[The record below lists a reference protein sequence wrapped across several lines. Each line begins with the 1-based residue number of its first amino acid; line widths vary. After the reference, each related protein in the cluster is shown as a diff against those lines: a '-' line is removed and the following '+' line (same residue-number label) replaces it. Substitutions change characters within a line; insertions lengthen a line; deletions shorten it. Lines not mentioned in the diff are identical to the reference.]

1 MKKYITLIM
10 LMGALIPAGAQAQT
24 LSLDSCR
31 AMALRNNKQLN
42 ASKLKKDVAYNMKK
56 SARTKYLPKVDA
68 LGGYEWFSREIS
80 LLNDGQKST
89 FSNIGSTVTG
99 GISGGAS
106 NLMSQL
112 VSQGMITPEIA
123 QQIGGL
129 LNENWDPCSSKAMR
143 WERN

>member
-42 ASKLKKDVAYNMKK
+42 ASKLKKDVAYNLKK

-68 LGGYEWFSREIS
+68 LGGYEWFSR
-80 LLNDGQKST
+80 
-89 FSNIGSTVTG
+89 
-99 GISGGAS
+99 
-106 NLMSQL
+106 
-112 VSQGMITPEIA
+112 
-123 QQIGGL
+123 
-129 LNENWDPCSSKAMR
+129 
-143 WERN
+143 

>member
-1 MKKYITLIM
+1 
-10 LMGALIPAGAQAQT
+10 MGALIPAGAQAQT
-24 LSLDSCR
+24 LNLDSCR

-99 GISGGAS
+99 GISGR
-106 NLMSQL
+106 SQQ
-112 VSQGMITPEIA
+112 SDEPTCKSGNDYPGDSAADRRTAE
-123 QQIGGL
+123 
-129 LNENWDPCSSKAMR
+129 
-143 WERN
+143 

>member
-56 SARTKYLPKVDA
+56 SARTKYLPKVDFA
-68 LGGYEWFSREIS
+68 AERRSEINIQQYR
-80 LLNDGQKST
+80 LYRYRR
-89 FSNIGSTVTG
+89 NIGRSQQSDEPTCK
-99 GISGGAS
+99 SGNDYPGDSAADRR
-106 NLMSQL
+106 
-112 VSQGMITPEIA
+112 TAE
-123 QQIGGL
+123 
-129 LNENWDPCSSKAMR
+129 
-143 WERN
+143 

>member
-1 MKKYITLIM
+1 MV
-10 LMGALIPAGAQAQT
+10 QQ
-24 LSLDSCR
+24 
-31 AMALRNNKQLN
+31 
-42 ASKLKKDVAYNMKK
+42 
-56 SARTKYLPKVDA
+56 
-68 LGGYEWFSREIS
+68 EIS

-129 LNENWDPCSSKAMR
+129 LNEKLGPCSSKAMR
-143 WERN
+143 WERNW

>member
-80 LLNDGQKST
+80 LLNRRSEINIQQYRLYRYRR
-89 FSNIGSTVTG
+89 NIGRSQQSDEPTCK
-99 GISGGAS
+99 SGNDYPGDSAADRR
-106 NLMSQL
+106 
-112 VSQGMITPEIA
+112 TAE
-123 QQIGGL
+123 
-129 LNENWDPCSSKAMR
+129 
-143 WERN
+143 

>member
-31 AMALRNNKQLN
+31 AMALRN

-89 FSNIGSTVTG
+89 FSNIGSTVT
-99 GISGGAS
+99 SG
-106 NLMSQL
+106 NI
-112 VSQGMITPEIA
+112 V
-123 QQIGGL
+123 
-129 LNENWDPCSSKAMR
+129 CR
-143 WERN
+143 